1 LCKNGSYS
9 RTTWKI
15 LMYQRLGTPILDF
28 VKCYILTH
36 ELHHLLP
43 LSWRQCILASIV
55 LVKVLLCLGW
65 LALVKFYS
73 VLIRSAF
80 QIAKFCF
87 CSFFQAAV
95 CVLFLLVLVSTFRQ
109 LVFFTAFPGLKLC
122 LNLQNYI
129 PCDMNSKW
137 INLILLQLFMGCN
150 ADIVCILIH
159 QQLSAPTWKSSP
171 IHSCTHNQ
179 SYKSPSTSLTSLL
192 HFCIS
197 ITETQTCLQASSL
210 SAYNILHSAH
220 ISSDYTKKILFRIM
234 HLSNLNNIRTVA
246 SVH

>member
-1 LCKNGSYS
+1 LLLFPSCSLC
-9 RTTWKI
+9 
-15 LMYQRLGTPILDF
+15 
-28 VKCYILTH
+28 V
-36 ELHHLLP
+36 
-43 LSWRQCILASIV
+43 
-55 LVKVLLCLGW
+55 
-65 LALVKFYS
+65 
-73 VLIRSAF
+73 
-80 QIAKFCF
+80 
-87 CSFFQAAV
+87 
-95 CVLFLLVLVSTFRQ
+95 VSTCFS
-109 LVFFTAFPGLKLC
+109 VNISPVSFFTAFPGLKLC

-137 INLILLQLFMGCN
+137 INLILQLFMGCN

-197 ITETQTCLQASSL
+197 ITETQTCLQASTL